1 MKIISVCRERGGST
15 TLCGGKR
22 IKYLT
27 EVYTSVYTSVM
38 NTKFIGIKDFRSNIA
53 EYAQQARTDGVRYI
67 VMSRNKPL
75 FEVKPFTEDEYLDS
89 VVASVV
95 KAEAEVTAG
104 KVISHEALVK
114 KLGLD

>member
-1 MKIISVCRERGGST
+1 
-15 TLCGGKR
+15 
-22 IKYLT
+22 
-27 EVYTSVYTSVM
+27 M

-95 KAEAEVTAG
+95 KAEAEMAEG
-104 KVISHEALVK
+104 KYHTQEEVLQE
-114 KLGLD
+114 LGIT